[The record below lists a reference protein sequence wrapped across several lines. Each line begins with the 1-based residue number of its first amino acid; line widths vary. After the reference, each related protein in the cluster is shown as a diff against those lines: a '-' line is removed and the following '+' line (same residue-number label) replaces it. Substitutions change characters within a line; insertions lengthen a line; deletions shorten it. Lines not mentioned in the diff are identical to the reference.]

1 MAVPRRTGRLTFW
14 VLQGFSCLLMKH
26 FQLKPLVSKD
36 FAIAKCQTTPRE
48 TDNTNFLSFAVLDL
62 ETIHNTIFFLH
73 IDDKKNTKQVF
84 QLQKEWMILF
94 SGFPTSFLVQ
104 NWPPGRPCWAGS
116 GSNTAPFLCLS
127 YQLQQPFALKEFSLI
142 FGCVELTFSLKNSMI
157 FSDLVGVLNKTYVR
171 NRLDFSNLRL
181 AIGFS
186 LGFQVTQP

>member
-1 MAVPRRTGRLTFW
+1 MPRRTGRLTFW

-62 ETIHNTIFFLH
+62 ETIHNTFFLH
-73 IDDKKNTKQVF
+73 IDDRKNTKGWNSTFKKTVGWF
-84 QLQKEWMILF
+84 FF

-127 YQLQQPFALKEFSLI
+127 EKTATALALKEFSLI
-142 FGCVELTFSLKNSMI
+142 FV
-157 FSDLVGVLNKTYVR
+157 VLN
-171 NRLDFSNLRL
+171 
-181 AIGFS
+181 
-186 LGFQVTQP
+186 